1 MDQLRNMECV
11 KTDLGLGKLFPRPRL
26 EGFGHVH
33 RDELDLVRLTL
44 VALKIGLSAFGGA
57 DHSTGE
63 RVMKNREVPESASDI
78 FLVDTQGPDF
88 AIGGRLTG
96 RLHMD
101 IDGPPDAVLGDPKHL
116 GNGRNRKFFSQG
128 QNQGIHQEGK
138 AASRTGPRHL
148 HLGDLAALGA
158 LHPGQR
164 RVQKGLELE
173 KVKVLPSPLSPIMN
187 RLITRSAN
195 WAPQSFGIT
204 SEIKV
209 DLSLFRLETN
219 LIDLPRILKAQR
231 CGEEGR
237 LDRYRQ

>member
-1 MDQLRNMECV
+1 
-11 KTDLGLGKLFPRPRL
+11 
-26 EGFGHVH
+26 
-33 RDELDLVRLTL
+33 
-44 VALKIGLSAFGGA
+44 
-57 DHSTGE
+57 
-63 RVMKNREVPESASDI
+63 MKNREVPESASDI

-96 RLHMD
+96 RFHMD

-116 GNGRNRKFFSQG
+116 GNGGNGKFFSQG

-148 HLGDLAALGA
+148 HLRNLAALGA
-158 LHPGQR
+158 LHSWQR
-164 RVQKGLELE
+164 RMKEGLELE

-237 LDRYRQ
+237 GIHGRNDLNPGPKDPLGYADFHSKRKSAAFSFKRTPLRFFYTNDITIPD